1 MIIVYEEEM
10 EKYKQAIDEFNVVKS
25 FNIMYPENDSLYEKL
40 AKYTNAVNINKTYLS
55 NYEVARKLGDV
66 NESISTDICKF
77 VVHINQLT
85 NEIKEFPRKDPYLYM

>member
-1 MIIVYEEEM
+1 M
-10 EKYKQAIDEFNVVKS
+10 EKYKNAINGFNDLKS

-40 AKYTNAVNINKTYLS
+40 AKYTNAVNIYKTYLY
-55 NYEVARKLGDV
+55 NYEKARKLGDI

-85 NEIKEFPRKDPYLYM
+85 NEIKKFPRKDPYLYM